1 MYSITSAP
9 FLFRHLR
16 ISSTRKS
23 FSMNTSR
30 SASAYTTPVQTLPC
44 WCGDA
49 RNWQRILPPPETSA
63 STPYS
68 NAGVGHR
75 EQLAEFDL
83 RGLLGLAC
91 LAEPDLPAGE
101 RVGSGV

>member
-1 MYSITSAP
+1 
-9 FLFRHLR
+9 
-16 ISSTRKS
+16 
-23 FSMNTSR
+23 
-30 SASAYTTPVQTLPC
+30 
-44 WCGDA
+44 
-49 RNWQRILPPPETSA
+49 
-63 STPYS
+63 
-68 NAGVGHR
+68 VGHR